1 MKPNVNQTSLESKGV
16 QDSVKFGIK
25 NTGLAHIFN
34 VLRNQLYSDKITAVL
49 REYSCNA
56 VDAHVEAGVGDRPI
70 EVTLPSKL
78 KLEFKVRDFGPAL
91 NDEEIHDVYAFYGES
106 TKRNTNEQTGMLGI
120 GSKSA
125 FAYGDNF
132 VINSYI
138 DGEKHIWN
146 AFIDPSQVGQISK
159 IGTQKT
165 EEENG
170 IEIVIPVREEDT
182 EEFVSK
188 AEGLFRY
195 FKVTPIIKGTS
206 QFEYSQ
212 KKVMFQGDNWTW
224 FKNDGDRW
232 SSRYENPKAIMGN
245 IAYPFDFLDLNLTD
259 DERQE
264 GIDDI
269 VKGNLH
275 LKCDIGDLDISASR
289 EKLQFTEAT
298 RKTLVAKLREVKD
311 GVVTQAEK
319 QFAEQPSL
327 WAAKQLLGDV
337 RDFSSGLY
345 ELREIIEAN
354 VMWKGKSID
363 GCGVT
368 VPEDVTL
375 LRLKKPQRH
384 GSVRYRFEDGWGS
397 INAEGNVVVVEN
409 DLGNRRGIIGR
420 LLGIAMEQGKQVHLL
435 EFEKPQARKEWLKK
449 YDGEMLKLSELDK
462 RPLSDFYGSTTSNGN
477 ASSADAKHA
486 KKLASPAFKYDFDK
500 TRGEWGAKASDYWK
514 AASVDLE
521 NEIGV
526 YVIIDKFKLEDGVSG
541 GGYGKKEPSR
551 LGQLKKKFEELG
563 LKFPKNVYAWKIAK
577 REKPEGAKGWV
588 DLNTWMK
595 EEIGN
600 YITKNNIEQKFV
612 DFNHAAN
619 SGTRLLGGRVRDAL
633 KKETFAS
640 KDSLLLEG
648 LTKFEQMYGSKQG
661 RDKMQGVRE
670 LMEDYLCM
678 KVEFDSTPSY
688 DLKEW
693 EEKVMKKYDM
703 LNIIDWYSLTGN
715 NDNERK
721 ENIKRLA
728 NYINVVDV
736 CDASR

>member
-1 MKPNVNQTSLESKGV
+1 MKPNVNQTSLESNGV

-56 VDAHVEAGVGDRPI
+56 VDAHVEAGIGDRPI

-165 EEENG
+165 DEENG

-195 FKVTPIIKGTS
+195 FKVTPTIKGTN

-212 KKVMFQGDNWTW
+212 KKPMFMGDNWTW

-232 SSRYENPKAIMGN
+232 SSRYQEPKAVMGN
-245 IAYPFDFLDLNLTD
+245 IAYPFAAQDLNFTD
-259 DERQE
+259 EERLE
-264 GIDDI
+264 GLDDM

-298 RKTLVAKLREVKD
+298 RKTLIAKLREVKD
-311 GVVTQAEK
+311 GIVAQAEK
-319 QFAEQPSL
+319 QFAEQQSL

-337 RDFSSGLY
+337 RDFTSGLY
-345 ELREIIEAN
+345 ELREVIEAN
-354 VMWKGKSID
+354 VRWKGKPIEGIGISIPSD
-363 GCGVT
+363 IDSRV
-368 VPEDVTL
+368 
-375 LRLKKPQRH
+375 LKKPNRH
-384 GSVRYRFEDGWGS
+384 GSIRYRFEEGWNTITADS
-397 INAEGNVVVVEN
+397 KVVIVEN
-409 DLGNRRGIIGR
+409 DLGHRRGIMGR
-420 LLGIAMEQGKQVHLL
+420 LLGMAMEENKEVHLL
-435 EFEKPQARKEWLKK
+435 QFEKPQARKEWLKK

-462 RPLSDFYGSTTSNGN
+462 RPLSDFYGSSTTTSGN
-477 ASSADAKHA
+477 ATAADRKHA
-486 KKLASPAFKYDFDK
+486 KKLASPAFEYDWECK
-500 TRGEWGAKASDYWK
+500 GSSWNHKASDYWK

-521 NEIGV
+521 NGEGV
-526 YVIIDKFKLEDGVSG
+526 YVIIDKFKLTEVGS
-541 GGYGKKEPSR
+541 GYGYNEPR
-551 LGQLKKKFEELG
+551 RIANLKAQFEKLG

-577 REKPEGAKGWV
+577 REKPEAAKGWV
-588 DLNTWMK
+588 ELNVWMEQEVK
-595 EEIGN
+595 
-600 YITKNNIEQKFV
+600 KHLADNNIEQKFV
-612 DFNHAAN
+612 DFNHACNHN
-619 SGTRLLGGRVRDAL
+619 SNLLHERVREGIKDSD
-633 KKETFAS
+633 FAS
-640 KDSLLLEG
+640 KDSLVLEG
-648 LTKFEQMYGSKQG
+648 MKNFKRMYGTEKQ
-661 RDKMQGVRE
+661 REELLAMKELIDDRLQMVIKM
-670 LMEDYLCM
+670 
-678 KVEFDSTPSY
+678 DSEPSY
-688 DLKEW
+688 DLTDWQKKTL
-693 EEKVMKKYDM
+693 EKYSM
-703 LNIIDWYSLTGN
+703 LNIMNWYDVYCYQDT
-715 NDNERK
+715 ERK
-721 ENIKRLA
+721 KNIKHLI

>member
-1 MKPNVNQTSLESKGV
+1 MKPNVNQTSLESNGV

-56 VDAHVEAGVGDRPI
+56 VDAHVEAGIGDRPI

-165 EEENG
+165 DEENG

-195 FKVTPIIKGTS
+195 FKVTPTIKGTN
-206 QFEYSQ
+206 QFEYTQ
-212 KKVMFQGDNWTW
+212 KKPMFKGDNWTW

-232 SSRYENPKAIMGN
+232 SSRYEEPKAVMGN
-245 IAYPFDFLDLNLTD
+245 IAYPFTAADLNFTD
-259 DERQE
+259 EERIE
-264 GIDDI
+264 GLDDM
-269 VKGNLH
+269 VRGNLH
-275 LKCDIGDLDISASR
+275 LKCNIGDLDISASR

-298 RKTLVAKLREVKD
+298 RKTLIAKLREVKD
-311 GVVTQAEK
+311 GIVAQAEK
-319 QFAEQPSL
+319 QFAEKPTL

-337 RDFSSGLY
+337 RDFTSGLY
-345 ELREIIEAN
+345 ELREVIEAN
-354 VMWKGKSID
+354 VKWNGKPIE
-363 GCGVT
+363 GVGIS
-368 VPEDVTL
+368 VPSDVDM
-375 LRLKKPQRH
+375 RVLKKPNRH
-384 GSVRYRFEDGWGS
+384 GAIRYRLEEGWS
-397 INAEGNVVVVEN
+397 NITADSKVVIVEN
-409 DLGNRRGIIGR
+409 DLGHRRGIMGR
-420 LLGIAMEQGKQVHLL
+420 LLGMAMEENKEVHLL
-435 EFEKPQARKEWLKK
+435 QFEKPQARKEWLKK

-462 RPLSDFYGSTTSNGN
+462 RPLSDFYGSSTTTKGN
-477 ASSADAKHA
+477 ATAADRKHA
-486 KKLASPAFKYDFDK
+486 KKLASPAFEYDWECK
-500 TRGEWGAKASDYWK
+500 GSSWNHKASDYWK

-521 NEIGV
+521 NGEGV
-526 YVIIDKFKLEDGVSG
+526 YVIIDKFKLTESG
-541 GGYGKKEPSR
+541 SGYGYNEPR
-551 LGQLKKKFEELG
+551 RIGNLKAQFEKLG
-563 LKFPKNVYAWKIAK
+563 LKFPKNVYAWKVAK
-577 REKPEGAKGWV
+577 REKPEAAKGWV
-588 DLNTWMK
+588 ELNVWMEQEVK
-595 EEIGN
+595 N
-600 YITKNNIEQKFV
+600 HLAANNIEQKFV
-612 DFNHAAN
+612 DFSHACNHN
-619 SGTRLLGGRVRDAL
+619 SNLLHERVREGIKDSD
-633 KKETFAS
+633 FAS
-640 KDSLLLEG
+640 KDSLVLEG
-648 LTKFEQMYGSKQG
+648 MKNFKRMYGTEKQ
-661 RDKMQGVRE
+661 RE
-670 LMEDYLCM
+670 ELLAM
-678 KVEFDSTPSY
+678 KELIDDRLSVEIKFDAEPSY
-688 DLKEW
+688 DLNDWFTKVL
-693 EEKVMKKYDM
+693 EKYSM
-703 LNIIDWYSLTGN
+703 LNIISWYDVYCYRDSDREKNL
-715 NDNERK
+715 K
-721 ENIKRLA
+721 MLI

>member
-25 NTGLAHIFN
+25 STGLAHIFN

-165 EEENG
+165 DEENG

-195 FKVTPIIKGTS
+195 FKVTPTIKGTN
-206 QFEYSQ
+206 QFEYTQ
-212 KKVMFQGDNWTW
+212 KKPMFVGDNWTW

-232 SSRYENPKAIMGN
+232 SNRYEQPKAVMGN
-245 IAYPFDFLDLNLTD
+245 IAYPFAGADLNFTD
-259 DERQE
+259 EERIE
-264 GIDDI
+264 GLSDI

-298 RKTLVAKLREVKD
+298 RKTLIAKLREVKD
-311 GVVTQAEK
+311 GIVAQAEK

-337 RDFSSGLY
+337 RDFASGLY
-345 ELREIIEAN
+345 ELREVIEAN
-354 VMWKGKSID
+354 VKWKGKPIEGVGVSI
-363 GCGVT
+363 
-368 VPEDVTL
+368 PSDVDM
-375 LRLKKPQRH
+375 RVLKKPSRH
-384 GSVRYRFEDGWGS
+384 GAIRYRLEEGWS
-397 INAEGNVVVVEN
+397 NITADSKVVIVEN
-409 DLGNRRGIIGR
+409 DLGHRRGILGR
-420 LLGIAMEQGKQVHLL
+420 LLGMAMEENKEVYLL
-435 EFEKPQARKEWLKK
+435 QFEKPQARKEWLKK
-449 YDGEMLKLSELDK
+449 YDGEMPKLSELDK
-462 RPLSDFYGSTTSNGN
+462 RPLSDFYGSSTTTKGN
-477 ASSADAKHA
+477 ATSEERKHA
-486 KKLASPAFKYDFDK
+486 KKLASPAFEYDWECK
-500 TRGEWGAKASDYWK
+500 GSSWNHKASDYWK
-514 AASVDLE
+514 VASVDLE
-521 NEIGV
+521 NGEGV
-526 YVIIDKFKLEDGVSG
+526 YVILDKFKLTEVGS
-541 GGYGKKEPSR
+541 GYGYNEPR
-551 LGQLKKKFEELG
+551 RIGNLKAQFEKLG

-577 REKPEGAKGWV
+577 REKPEAAKGWV
-588 DLNTWMK
+588 ELNAWMEQEVK
-595 EEIGN
+595 N
-600 YITKNNIEQKFV
+600 YLAANNIEQKFV
-612 DFNHAAN
+612 DFNHACDHRTN
-619 SGTRLLGGRVRDAL
+619 LLHERVREGIKDSD
-633 KKETFAS
+633 FAS
-640 KDSLLLEG
+640 KDSLVLEG
-648 LTKFEQMYGSKQG
+648 MKNFKRMYGTEKQ
-661 RDKMQGVRE
+661 REELLAMKELIDDRLQMVIKM
-670 LMEDYLCM
+670 
-678 KVEFDSTPSY
+678 DSEPSY
-688 DLKEW
+688 DLSDW
-693 EEKVMKKYDM
+693 EKKTLEKYSM
-703 LNIIDWYSLTGN
+703 LNVMNWY
-715 NDNERK
+715 DVYCYQDAERK
-721 ENIKRLA
+721 KNIKHLI

>member
-1 MKPNVNQTSLESKGV
+1 MKPNINQTSLESKGV

-56 VDAHVEAGVGDRPI
+56 VDAHVEAGIGDRPI

-165 EEENG
+165 DEENG

-195 FKVTPIIKGTS
+195 FKVTPTIKGTN
-206 QFEYSQ
+206 QFEYTQ
-212 KKVMFQGDNWTW
+212 KKVMFKGDNWTW

-232 SSRYENPKAIMGN
+232 SSRYDEPKAVMGN
-245 IAYPFDFLDLNLTD
+245 IAYPFAAKDLNFTD
-259 DERQE
+259 EERLE
-264 GIDDI
+264 GLDDM

-298 RKTLVAKLREVKD
+298 RKTLIAKLREVKD
-311 GVVTQAEK
+311 GIVAQAEK
-319 QFAEQPSL
+319 QFAEKPSL

-337 RDFSSGLY
+337 RDFTSGLY
-345 ELREIIEAN
+345 ELREVIEAN
-354 VMWKGKSID
+354 VKWNGKPIEGVGISIPSD
-363 GCGVT
+363 IDSRV
-368 VPEDVTL
+368 
-375 LRLKKPQRH
+375 LKKPNRH
-384 GSVRYRFEDGWGS
+384 GSIRYRFEEGWNTITADS
-397 INAEGNVVVVEN
+397 NVVIVEN
-409 DLGNRRGIIGR
+409 DLGHRRGIMGR
-420 LLGIAMEQGKQVHLL
+420 LLGMAMEENKEVHLL
-435 EFEKPQARKEWLKK
+435 QFEKPQARKEWLKK

-462 RPLSDFYGSTTSNGN
+462 RPLSDFYGSSTTTKGN
-477 ASSADAKHA
+477 ATAADRKHA
-486 KKLASPAFKYDFDK
+486 KKLASPAFEYDWDMK
-500 TRGEWGAKASDYWK
+500 GSSWNYKASDYWK

-521 NEIGV
+521 NGEGV
-526 YVIIDKFKLEDGVSG
+526 YVIIDKFKLTEVGS
-541 GGYGKKEPSR
+541 GYGYNEPR
-551 LGQLKKKFEELG
+551 RIANLKAQFEKLG
-563 LKFPKNVYAWKIAK
+563 LKFPKNVYAWKVAK
-577 REKPEGAKGWV
+577 REKPEAAKGWV
-588 DLNTWMK
+588 ELNAWMEQEVK
-595 EEIGN
+595 N
-600 YITKNNIEQKFV
+600 HLAANNIEQKFV
-612 DFNHAAN
+612 DFNHACNHN
-619 SGTRLLGGRVRDAL
+619 SNLLHERVREGIKDSD
-633 KKETFAS
+633 FAS
-640 KDSLLLEG
+640 KDSLVLEG
-648 LTKFEQMYGSKQG
+648 MKNFKRMYGTEKQ
-661 RDKMQGVRE
+661 REELLAMKELIDDRLQMVIKM
-670 LMEDYLCM
+670 
-678 KVEFDSTPSY
+678 DSEPSY
-688 DLKEW
+688 DLSDW
-693 EEKVMKKYDM
+693 EKKTLEKYSM
-703 LNIIDWYSLTGN
+703 LNVMNWY
-715 NDNERK
+715 DVYCYQDAERK
-721 ENIKRLA
+721 KNLKHLI

-736 CDASR
+736 CDMSS

>member
-1 MKPNVNQTSLESKGV
+1 MKPNVNQTSLESNGV

-56 VDAHVEAGVGDRPI
+56 VDAHVEAGIGDRPI

-165 EEENG
+165 DEENG

-195 FKVTPIIKGTS
+195 FKVTPTIKGTN
-206 QFEYSQ
+206 QFEYTQ
-212 KKVMFQGDNWTW
+212 KKPMFKGDNWTW

-232 SSRYENPKAIMGN
+232 SSRYEEPKAVMGN
-245 IAYPFDFLDLNLTD
+245 IAYPFAAQDLNFTD
-259 DERQE
+259 EERLE
-264 GIDDI
+264 GLDDM

-298 RKTLVAKLREVKD
+298 RKTLIAKLREVKD
-311 GVVTQAEK
+311 GIVAQAEK
-319 QFAEQPSL
+319 QFAEKPSL

-337 RDFSSGLY
+337 RDFASGLY
-345 ELREIIEAN
+345 ELREVIEAN
-354 VMWKGKSID
+354 VKWNGKPIEGVGISIPSD
-363 GCGVT
+363 IDSRV
-368 VPEDVTL
+368 
-375 LRLKKPQRH
+375 LKKPNRH
-384 GSVRYRFEDGWGS
+384 GSIRYRFEEGWNTITADS
-397 INAEGNVVVVEN
+397 KVVIVEN
-409 DLGNRRGIIGR
+409 DLGHRRGIMGR
-420 LLGIAMEQGKQVHLL
+420 LLGMAMEENKEVYLL
-435 EFEKPQARKEWLKK
+435 QFEKPQARKEWLKK

-462 RPLSDFYGSTTSNGN
+462 RPLSDFYGSSTTTKGN
-477 ASSADAKHA
+477 ATAADRKHA
-486 KKLASPAFKYDFDK
+486 KKLASPAFEYDWECK
-500 TRGEWGAKASDYWK
+500 GSSWNHKASDYWK

-521 NEIGV
+521 NGEGV
-526 YVIIDKFKLEDGVSG
+526 YVIIDKFKLTEAGS
-541 GGYGKKEPSR
+541 GYGYNEPR
-551 LGQLKKKFEELG
+551 RIANLKAQFEKLG

-577 REKPEGAKGWV
+577 REKPEAAKGWV
-588 DLNTWMK
+588 ELNVWMEQEVK
-595 EEIGN
+595 N
-600 YITKNNIEQKFV
+600 HLAANNIEQKFV
-612 DFNHAAN
+612 DFNHACHNN
-619 SGTRLLGGRVRDAL
+619 SNLLHERVREGIKDSD
-633 KKETFAS
+633 FAS
-640 KDSLLLEG
+640 KDSLVLEG
-648 LTKFEQMYGSKQG
+648 MKNFKRMYGTEKQ
-661 RDKMQGVRE
+661 REELLAMKELIDDRLQMVIKM
-670 LMEDYLCM
+670 
-678 KVEFDSTPSY
+678 DSEPSY
-688 DLKEW
+688 DLSDW
-693 EEKVMKKYDM
+693 EKKTLEKYSM
-703 LNIIDWYSLTGN
+703 LNVMNWY
-715 NDNERK
+715 DVYCYQDAERTK
-721 ENIKRLA
+721 NLKHLI

>member
-1 MKPNVNQTSLESKGV
+1 MKPNVNQTSLESNGV

-25 NTGLAHIFN
+25 STGLAHIFN

-56 VDAHVEAGVGDRPI
+56 VDAHVEAGIGDRPI

-165 EEENG
+165 DEENG

-195 FKVTPIIKGTS
+195 FKVTPTIKGTN
-206 QFEYSQ
+206 QFEYTQ
-212 KKVMFQGDNWTW
+212 KKPMFKGDTWPW

-232 SSRYENPKAIMGN
+232 SSRYEEPKAVMGN
-245 IAYPFDFLDLNLTD
+245 IAYPFTAADLNFTD
-259 DERQE
+259 EERIE
-264 GIDDI
+264 GLDDM
-269 VKGNLH
+269 VRGNLH
-275 LKCDIGDLDISASR
+275 LKCNIGDLDISASR

-298 RKTLVAKLREVKD
+298 RKTIIAKLREVKD
-311 GVVTQAEK
+311 GIVAQAEK

-337 RDFSSGLY
+337 RDFTSGLY
-345 ELREIIEAN
+345 ELREVIEAN
-354 VMWKGKSID
+354 VRWKGKPIEGIGISIPSD
-363 GCGVT
+363 IDSRV
-368 VPEDVTL
+368 
-375 LRLKKPQRH
+375 LKKPNRH
-384 GSVRYRFEDGWGS
+384 GSVRYRFEEGWNTITADS
-397 INAEGNVVVVEN
+397 KVVIVEN
-409 DLGNRRGIIGR
+409 DLGHRRGIMGR
-420 LLGIAMEQGKQVHLL
+420 LLGMAMEENKEVHLL
-435 EFEKPQARKEWLKK
+435 QFEKPQARKEWLKK

-462 RPLSDFYGSTTSNGN
+462 RPLSDFYGSSTTTSGN
-477 ASSADAKHA
+477 ATAADRKHA
-486 KKLASPAFKYDFDK
+486 KKLASPAFEYDWECK
-500 TRGEWGAKASDYWK
+500 GSSWNHKASDYWK

-521 NEIGV
+521 NGEGV
-526 YVIIDKFKLEDGVSG
+526 YVIIDKFKLTEVGS
-541 GGYGKKEPSR
+541 GYGYNEPR
-551 LGQLKKKFEELG
+551 RIANLKAQFEKLG

-577 REKPEGAKGWV
+577 REKPEAAKGWV
-588 DLNTWMK
+588 ELNVWMEQEVK
-595 EEIGN
+595 
-600 YITKNNIEQKFV
+600 KHLADNNIEQKFV
-612 DFNHAAN
+612 DFNHACNHN
-619 SGTRLLGGRVRDAL
+619 SNLLHERVREGIKDSD
-633 KKETFAS
+633 FAS
-640 KDSLLLEG
+640 KDSLVLEG
-648 LTKFEQMYGSKQG
+648 MKNFKRMYGTEKQ
-661 RDKMQGVRE
+661 REELLAMKELIDDRLQMVIKM
-670 LMEDYLCM
+670 
-678 KVEFDSTPSY
+678 DSEPSY
-688 DLKEW
+688 DLTDWQKKTL
-693 EEKVMKKYDM
+693 EKYSM
-703 LNIIDWYSLTGN
+703 LNIMNWYDVYCYQDT
-715 NDNERK
+715 ERK
-721 ENIKRLA
+721 KNIKHLI

>member
-56 VDAHVEAGVGDRPI
+56 VDAHVEAGIGDRPI

-165 EEENG
+165 DEENG

-195 FKVTPIIKGTS
+195 FKVTPTIKGTN
-206 QFEYSQ
+206 QFEYTQ
-212 KKVMFQGDNWTW
+212 KKPMFKGDNWTW

-232 SSRYENPKAIMGN
+232 SSRYAEPKAVMGN
-245 IAYPFDFLDLNLTD
+245 IAYPFAASDLNFTD
-259 DERQE
+259 EERLE
-264 GIDDI
+264 GLDDM

-298 RKTLVAKLREVKD
+298 RKTLIAKLREVKD
-311 GVVTQAEK
+311 GIVAQAEK

-337 RDFSSGLY
+337 RDFTSGLY
-345 ELREIIEAN
+345 ELREVIEAN
-354 VMWKGKSID
+354 VRWKGKPIEGIGISIPSD
-363 GCGVT
+363 IDSRV
-368 VPEDVTL
+368 
-375 LRLKKPQRH
+375 LKKPNRH
-384 GSVRYRFEDGWGS
+384 GSIRYRFEEGWNTITADS
-397 INAEGNVVVVEN
+397 KVVIVEN
-409 DLGNRRGIIGR
+409 DLGHRRGIMGR
-420 LLGIAMEQGKQVHLL
+420 LLGMAMEENKEVHLL
-435 EFEKPQARKEWLKK
+435 QFEKPQARKEWLKK

-462 RPLSDFYGSTTSNGN
+462 RPLSDFYGSSTTTKGN
-477 ASSADAKHA
+477 ATAADRKHA
-486 KKLASPAFKYDFDK
+486 KKLASPAFEYDWECK
-500 TRGEWGAKASDYWK
+500 GSSWNHKASDYWK

-521 NEIGV
+521 NGEGV
-526 YVIIDKFKLEDGVSG
+526 YVIIDKFKLTEAGS
-541 GGYGKKEPSR
+541 GYGYNEPR
-551 LGQLKKKFEELG
+551 RIVGLKAAFEKLG

-577 REKPEGAKGWV
+577 REKPEAAKGWV
-588 DLNTWMK
+588 ELNVWMEQEVK
-595 EEIGN
+595 
-600 YITKNNIEQKFV
+600 KHLADNNIEQKFV
-612 DFNHAAN
+612 DFNHACNHN
-619 SGTRLLGGRVRDAL
+619 SNLLHERVREGIKDSD
-633 KKETFAS
+633 FAS
-640 KDSLLLEG
+640 KDSLVLEG
-648 LTKFEQMYGSKQG
+648 MKNFKRMYGTEKQ
-661 RDKMQGVRE
+661 REELLAMKELIDDRLQMVIKM
-670 LMEDYLCM
+670 
-678 KVEFDSTPSY
+678 DSEPSY
-688 DLKEW
+688 DLSDWLTKVF
-693 EEKVMKKYDM
+693 EKYSM
-703 LNIIDWYSLTGN
+703 LNIINWYDVYCYQDAQRTKNL
-715 NDNERK
+715 K
-721 ENIKRLA
+721 HLI

>member
-1 MKPNVNQTSLESKGV
+1 MKPNVNQTSLESNGV

-49 REYSCNA
+49 REYTCNA
-56 VDAHVEAGVGDRPI
+56 VDAHVEAGIGDRPI

-165 EEENG
+165 DEENG

-195 FKVTPIIKGTS
+195 FKVTPTIKGTN
-206 QFEYSQ
+206 QFEYTQ
-212 KKVMFQGDNWTW
+212 KKPMFKGDNWTW

-232 SSRYENPKAIMGN
+232 SSRYEEPKAVMGN
-245 IAYPFDFLDLNLTD
+245 IAYPFTAADLNFTD
-259 DERQE
+259 EERIE
-264 GIDDI
+264 GLDDM
-269 VKGNLH
+269 VRGNLH
-275 LKCDIGDLDISASR
+275 LKCNIGDLDISASR

-298 RKTLVAKLREVKD
+298 RKTIIAKLREVKD
-311 GVVTQAEK
+311 GIVAQAEK

-337 RDFSSGLY
+337 RDFTSGLY
-345 ELREIIEAN
+345 ELREVIEAN
-354 VMWKGKSID
+354 VRWKGKPIEGIGISIPSD
-363 GCGVT
+363 IDSRVH
-368 VPEDVTL
+368 
-375 LRLKKPQRH
+375 KKPNRH
-384 GSVRYRFEDGWGS
+384 GSVRYRFEEGWNTITADS
-397 INAEGNVVVVEN
+397 KVVIVEN
-409 DLGNRRGIIGR
+409 DLGHRRGIMGR
-420 LLGIAMEQGKQVHLL
+420 LLGMAMEENKEVYLL
-435 EFEKPQARKEWLKK
+435 QFEKPQARKEWLKK

-462 RPLSDFYGSTTSNGN
+462 RPLSDFYGSSTTTSGN
-477 ASSADAKHA
+477 ATAADRKHA
-486 KKLASPAFKYDFDK
+486 KKLASPAFEYDWECK
-500 TRGEWGAKASDYWK
+500 GSSWNHKASDYWK

-521 NEIGV
+521 NGEGV
-526 YVIIDKFKLEDGVSG
+526 YVIIDKFKLTEVGS
-541 GGYGKKEPSR
+541 GYGYNEPR
-551 LGQLKKKFEELG
+551 RIANLKAQFEKLG

-577 REKPEGAKGWV
+577 REKPEAAKGWV
-588 DLNTWMK
+588 ELNAWMEQEVK
-595 EEIGN
+595 N
-600 YITKNNIEQKFV
+600 HLAVNNIEQKFV
-612 DFNHAAN
+612 DFSHACNHN
-619 SGTRLLGGRVRDAL
+619 SNLLHERVREGIKDSD
-633 KKETFAS
+633 FAS
-640 KDSLLLEG
+640 KDSLVLEG
-648 LTKFEQMYGSKQG
+648 MKNFKRMYGTEKQ
-661 RDKMQGVRE
+661 REELLAMKELIDDRLQMVIKM
-670 LMEDYLCM
+670 
-678 KVEFDSTPSY
+678 DSEPSY
-688 DLKEW
+688 DLTDWQKKTL
-693 EEKVMKKYDM
+693 EKYSM
-703 LNIIDWYSLTGN
+703 LNIMNWYDVYCYQDT
-715 NDNERK
+715 ERK
-721 ENIKRLA
+721 KNIKHLI

>member
-1 MKPNVNQTSLESKGV
+1 MKPNVNQTSLESNGV

-56 VDAHVEAGVGDRPI
+56 VDAHVEAGIGDRPI

-165 EEENG
+165 DEENG

-195 FKVTPIIKGTS
+195 FKVTPTIKGTN

-212 KKVMFQGDNWTW
+212 KKPMFMGDNWTW

-232 SSRYENPKAIMGN
+232 GSRYQEPKAVMGN
-245 IAYPFDFLDLNLTD
+245 IAYPFAAQDLNFTD
-259 DERQE
+259 EERLE
-264 GIDDI
+264 GLDDM

-298 RKTLVAKLREVKD
+298 RKTLIAKLREVKD
-311 GVVTQAEK
+311 GIVAQAEK
-319 QFAEQPSL
+319 QFAEKPTL

-337 RDFSSGLY
+337 RDFTSGLY
-345 ELREIIEAN
+345 ELREVIEAN
-354 VMWKGKSID
+354 VKWKGKPIEGVGVSI
-363 GCGVT
+363 
-368 VPEDVTL
+368 PSDVDM
-375 LRLKKPQRH
+375 RVLKKPNRH
-384 GSVRYRFEDGWGS
+384 GAIRYRLEEGWS
-397 INAEGNVVVVEN
+397 NITADSKVVIVEN
-409 DLGNRRGIIGR
+409 DLGHRRGIMGR
-420 LLGIAMEQGKQVHLL
+420 LLGMAMEENKEVYLL
-435 EFEKPQARKEWLKK
+435 QFEKPQARKEWLKK

-462 RPLSDFYGSTTSNGN
+462 RPLSDFYGSSTTTSGN
-477 ASSADAKHA
+477 ATAADRKHA
-486 KKLASPAFKYDFDK
+486 KKLASPAFEYDWECK
-500 TRGEWGAKASDYWK
+500 GSSWHHKASDYWK

-521 NEIGV
+521 NGEGV
-526 YVIIDKFKLEDGVSG
+526 YVIIDKFKLTESG
-541 GGYGKKEPSR
+541 TGYGYNEPR
-551 LGQLKKKFEELG
+551 RIANLKAQFEKLG

-577 REKPEGAKGWV
+577 REKPEAAKGWV
-588 DLNTWMK
+588 ELNAWMEQEVK
-595 EEIGN
+595 N
-600 YITKNNIEQKFV
+600 HLAANNIEQKFV
-612 DFNHAAN
+612 DFSHACNHN
-619 SGTRLLGGRVRDAL
+619 SNLMHERVREGIKDSD
-633 KKETFAS
+633 FAS
-640 KDSLLLEG
+640 KDSLVLEG
-648 LTKFEQMYGSKQG
+648 MKNFKRMYGTEKQ
-661 RDKMQGVRE
+661 REELLAMKELIDDRLQMVIKM
-670 LMEDYLCM
+670 
-678 KVEFDSTPSY
+678 DSEPSY
-688 DLKEW
+688 DLTDWQKKTL
-693 EEKVMKKYDM
+693 EKYSM
-703 LNIIDWYSLTGN
+703 LNIMNWYDVYCYQDT
-715 NDNERK
+715 ERK
-721 ENIKRLA
+721 KNIKHLI